1 MELGYMVPRVS
12 GDRIP
17 GLIAVSLPMNCCRSP
32 ISVFF
37 AALGVSLSLVTATA
51 AESVADPGFD
61 IRRDATVEAIE
72 KVLPGVVNIAVR
84 GYNGEESGGSGVVVD
99 EEGYVLT
106 NAHVIRNARQIWV
119 KFNDDSAPYPA
130 EKLELTRAKDIA
142 LLRLRAPAGK
152 RFRAVKF
159 AKDDD
164 LLLGE
169 TVIGLGNPF
178 GLGGSVSRGIIS
190 SKSRRRPEEVPAGEY
205 LDIADWLQ
213 TDASINPGNSGG
225 PLINLRGE
233 MVGLS
238 VAVLRPDIGA
248 QGIGFAIPIKLVSS
262 ALAEILTGE
271 SLQGNW
277 FGARLKA
284 ATRPL
289 SVQVVQ
295 PGSPAEK
302 AGLRVDDVIVQVNEV
317 RPESVIDFNRILQAS
332 GDRDDVRIVVSRTGQ
347 ERTLTLRMLKEVD
360 FFNSD
365 LIRRRLGMTVKP
377 NGNATFIIDRVER
390 DSPAARE
397 ELEAGLTIAT
407 VDDFQVNTVVD
418 FARIVHRKAK
428 GETVKLGILAREGRG
443 FFSRYVVAP
452 VAVKAR

>member
-1 MELGYMVPRVS
+1 
-12 GDRIP
+12 
-17 GLIAVSLPMNCCRSP
+17 MNRRRSP
-32 ISVFF
+32 ISVFVTS
-37 AALGVSLSLVTATA
+37 LGIGLCLASGIA
-51 AESVADPGFD
+51 AESTADAGFD

-72 KVLPGVVNIAVR
+72 KVLPGVVNIAVQ

-99 EEGYVLT
+99 EDGYVLT

-130 EKLELTRAKDIA
+130 EKLELTRAKDVA
-142 LLRLRAPAGK
+142 LLRLRAPAGT

-169 TVIGLGNPF
+169 TVIALGNPF

-190 SKSRRRPEEVPAGEY
+190 SKSRRRPEEVPSGEF
-205 LDIADWLQ
+205 LEIADWLQ

-248 QGIGFAIPIKLVSS
+248 QGIGFAIPIKIVSS

-277 FGARLKA
+277 FGARLRA

-289 SVQVVQ
+289 TVQVVQ

-302 AGLRVDDVIVQVNEV
+302 AGLRVEDVIIQANGV
-317 RPESVIDFNRILQAS
+317 RPESVIEFNRILQAS
-332 GDRDDVRIVVSRTGQ
+332 GDHEDVRIVVSQNGK
-347 ERTLTLRMLKEVD
+347 ERNLTLRMLKEVD
-360 FFNSD
+360 FFNAE

-377 NGNATFIIDRVER
+377 GGNGTFIISNIEGDG
-390 DSPAARE
+390 PAARA
-397 ELEAGLTIAT
+397 ELESGLTIAT
-407 VDDFQVNTVVD
+407 ADDFQISTVVD
-418 FARIVHRKAK
+418 FARIVHRKAR
-428 GETVKLGILAREGRG
+428 GETIKLGILAREGRG

-452 VAVKAR
+452 VLVKTR

>member
-1 MELGYMVPRVS
+1 
-12 GDRIP
+12 
-17 GLIAVSLPMNCCRSP
+17 MNRCRFP
-32 ISVFF
+32 ISFF
-37 AALGVSLSLVTATA
+37 VTALGIDLCLATGIS
-51 AESVADPGFD
+51 AESSTPEAGFD

-72 KVLPGVVNIAVR
+72 KVLPGVVNIAVQ

-99 EEGYVLT
+99 EDGYVLT
-106 NAHVIRNARQIWV
+106 NAHVIRDARQIWV

-130 EKLELTRAKDIA
+130 EKLELTRAKDVA
-142 LLRLRAPAGK
+142 LLRLRAPVGR

-169 TVIGLGNPF
+169 TVIALGNPF

-190 SKSRRRPEEVPAGEY
+190 SKSRRRPEEVPPGEF
-205 LDIADWLQ
+205 LEIADWLQ

-248 QGIGFAIPIKLVSS
+248 QGIGFAIPIKIVSS

-277 FGARLKA
+277 FGARLRA

-289 SVQVVQ
+289 TVQVVQ

-302 AGLRVDDVIVQVNEV
+302 AGLRVEDVIVQANGV
-317 RPESVIDFNRILQAS
+317 RPETVIDFNRILQAS
-332 GDRDDVRIVVSRTGQ
+332 GDREDVRIVVSQNGK
-347 ERTLTLRMLKEVD
+347 ERKLTLRMLKEVD
-360 FFNSD
+360 FFNTE
-365 LIRRRLGMTVKP
+365 LVRRRLGMTVKP
-377 NGNATFIIDRVER
+377 NGNGTFIIGDIER
-390 DSPAARE
+390 GGPAGRE
-397 ELEAGLTIAT
+397 ELESGLTLAT
-407 VDDFQVNTVVD
+407 VDDIQVSTVVE

-428 GETVKLGILAREGRG
+428 GETIKLGILAREGRG

-452 VAVKAR
+452 VLVKTR